1 MGLLVNG
8 AEMGVGHNVLQ
19 TTSGGMVTKSIYG
32 TESSMMVATR
42 DGGYH
47 SRPHRHL
54 AEQLVYILDGEIWVF
69 VEERAFLAGAGDF
82 YRIPPNAVHWGWNR
96 SDQPVTAFQSYA
108 PALDPFTRA
117 NSVPLLVDGESVH
130 AYCET
135 ERLSDA
141 DLAPYRAFEERWLQD
156 QDGSGRGER
165 SAGVG

>member
-19 TTSGGMVTKSIYG
+19 TKSGGMTTKSIYG
-32 TESSMMVATR
+32 SDSSMMVATR

-47 SRPHRHL
+47 SRPHRHV

-69 VEERAFLAGAGDF
+69 VEEQAFLARAGDF

-96 SDQPVTAFQSYA
+96 SEQPVTAFQSYA
-108 PALDPFTRA
+108 PALDPYTRD
-117 NSVPLLVDGESVH
+117 NSVPLLEEGESVR

-135 ERLSDA
+135 ERLTDA
-141 DLAPYRAFEERWLQD
+141 ALAPYQALEERWLRE
-156 QDGSGRGER
+156 QDGTESAER
-165 SAGVG
+165 TAWGG